1 MGNSPHFVKTSQV
14 APHLVI
20 THEGS
25 LHGEDTPENRE
36 IVRRIHACVNACE
49 GISLEELERGI
60 VQDMRRV
67 IGEVA
72 PLLKEK
78 VADND
83 QPAVNPAGSP
93 PSVKRSVT
101 ANNPAAGK

>member
-1 MGNSPHFVKTSQV
+1 MGDSPHFLKTSHV
-14 APHLVI
+14 ASHFVI

-25 LHGEDTPENRE
+25 LHGEDTAENRE

-49 GISLEELERGI
+49 GISIEELERGI

-67 IGEVA
+67 IGQVA

-78 VADND
+78 IAGDD
-83 QPAVNPAGSP
+83 QPAVNSAGSP
-93 PSVKRSVT
+93 SSAKRSVT